1 MKVAR
6 LLPWALGL
14 LIASAPFVSC
24 SDDNNNGPD
33 DPVIPDQP
41 TEPVFSELE
50 PFMKWGVGV
59 PEIKKLET
67 RNLRTDTTVVRYG
80 YQTIRTLIYDG
91 REHDIAFY
99 YYYNFLHAEL
109 YETQMLC
116 PKVPE
121 VTEKLDSIFNAEYKY
136 WRWDDVNTCD
146 VYLTPDTSMMVRKE
160 IWTGEDLPMDL
171 YRVVYL
177 PTSPEEI
184 KKYYE
189 K

>member
-1 MKVAR
+1 MKVVK
-6 LLPWALGL
+6 LLPWVLGL
-14 LIASAPFVSC
+14 FLVSAPLAGC
-24 SDDNNNGPD
+24 SDDNNDTPD
-33 DPVIPDQP
+33 KPVDPVQP
-41 TEPVFSELE
+41 AEPSVSELE
-50 PFMKWGVGV
+50 PFLKWGADV
-59 PEIKKLET
+59 PTIKSLET

-91 REHDIAFY
+91 RDNDIAFY

-109 YETQMLC
+109 YQAQMLC
-116 PKVPE
+116 PMVDE
-121 VTEKLDSIFNAEYKY
+121 VTELVDSIFNAEYKY

-146 VYLTPDTSMMVRKE
+146 VYLRPDSSMMIRKE
-160 IWTGEDLPMDL
+160 IWTGDDLPMDL
-171 YRVVYL
+171 YRIVYM